1 LRLNTAR
8 PLAPEMNRLRLAF
21 LSPAAVVT
29 VTLFLMP
36 MGVICAYSLLSRGAY
51 GGVILPWTLESY
63 RRVFDPLYA
72 EIFWRSFLLAAISTL
87 LCLVLGFPLALYV
100 ARSKRR
106 TLLLNLVMLPFWTS
120 FLIRTYAW
128 MFLLRDTGLINTILQ
143 SLHLISQPLPL
154 LFNDGAVVLGLVYG
168 YLPFMVLPLY
178 ATLEKL
184 DPALLDAARDLGAT
198 PWVTTWKIVIPLSRS
213 GMLAGALLVFIP
225 CLGAYLTPDLL
236 GGGKTVMIGNLVQNQ
251 FTTARDWPFGS
262 AVSLLLMA
270 LVLIILLRM
279 LSRRSEQLL

>member
-1 LRLNTAR
+1 
-8 PLAPEMNRLRLAF
+8 MNRLRVAF
-21 LSPAAVVT
+21 LSPATVVI
-29 VTLFLMP
+29 VVLFMMP
-36 MGVICAYSLLSRGAY
+36 MGIICAYSLLSRGAY
-51 GGVILPWTLESY
+51 GGVILPWTVESY

-72 EIFWRSFLLAAISTL
+72 EIFWRSFWLAAISTL
-87 LCLVLGFPLALYV
+87 LCLVLGFPLALYI
-100 ARSKRR
+100 ARSRRR

-143 SLHLISQPLPL
+143 LLHLIRQPLPL

-184 DPALLDAARDLGAT
+184 DPALLDAASDLGAT

-213 GMLAGALLVFIP
+213 GMVAGALLVFIP

>member
-1 LRLNTAR
+1 
-8 PLAPEMNRLRLAF
+8 MSRLRVAF
-21 LSPAAVVT
+21 LSPAAIVT
-29 VTLFLMP
+29 IALFAIP
-36 MGVICAYSLLSRGAY
+36 IGIICAYSLLSRGAY
-51 GGVILPWTLESY
+51 GGVILPWTIESY

-72 EIFWRSFLLAAISTL
+72 EILWRSFVLAAISTS
-87 LCLVLGFPLALYV
+87 LCLILGFPLALYI

-143 SLHLISQPLPL
+143 SLHLIRQPLPL

-184 DPALLDAARDLGAT
+184 DPTLLDAARDLGAR
-198 PWVTTWKIVIPLSRS
+198 PWVATWKIIVPLSRS
-213 GMLAGALLVFIP
+213 GMLAGSLLVFIP

-279 LSRRSEQLL
+279 LSRQSEQLL

>member
-1 LRLNTAR
+1 
-8 PLAPEMNRLRLAF
+8 MNRLRVAF
-21 LSPAAVVT
+21 LSPAALVT
-29 VTLFLMP
+29 IALFLAP
-36 MGVICAYSLLSRGAY
+36 MGIIFAYSLLSRGAY
-51 GGVILPWTLESY
+51 GGVILPWTFENY

-72 EIFWRSFLLAAISTL
+72 EIFWRSFLLAGVATV
-87 LCLVLGFPLALYV
+87 LCLILGFPLALYI
-100 ARSKRR
+100 ARSQRR

-143 SLHLISQPLPL
+143 SLHIIRQPLPL

-198 PWVTTWKIVIPLSRS
+198 PWVTTWKIIVPLSRS
-213 GMLAGALLVFIP
+213 GMLAGGLLVFIP

-270 LVLIILLRM
+270 IVLIVLLRM
-279 LSRRSEQLL
+279 LRRSEQLL